1 MKFQQTSKSIL
12 ATVLILGTV
21 VFVNGCGKNVEV
33 ARVDSGKE
41 IALTDKWNDEDSRLV
56 AEEMINDMLSYPW
69 ISQFNQRFPG
79 KEPLVTVQRVRNK
92 SHEHIA
98 FDTFVNDIK
107 RAVIRSGKAGFIATL
122 EERQDTRAELADQD
136 MNASADTRMEMG
148 EEDGANFALS
158 GTINSIVDQLDGQR
172 VTYYQVD
179 LKLINLQTAREVWN
193 GSKKI
198 KKFMERKSFSF

>member
-1 MKFQQTSKSIL
+1 MNFQQTSKSIL
-12 ATVLILGTV
+12 ATVLVLGTV

-79 KEPLVTVQRVRNK
+79 KEPLLTVQRVRNK

-98 FDTFVNDIK
+98 VDTFVNDVK

-158 GTINSIVDQLDGQR
+158 GTINSIVDQLDNQR